1 MNAIPDFTGTL
12 TFSVT
17 GPGVSIDPATGA
29 ISIAAGKLQDGI
41 EVAVSAAAPDGTATG
56 RYRLAFQAIAAPPR
70 LVAAPVLAGP
80 AVIGTAAEVDPGSW
94 EAASSLA
101 LQWCRD
107 GADIPGATAASY
119 APVAADD
126 RTRLACRVTASNTAG
141 STTAETAAVEVI
153 HAAPSA
159 TGTLADRELELDSG
173 SAVVEAAPAFAGAG
187 LSYAVDGAGASI
199 DPATGRVAIPT
210 DALVTGASVTVT
222 ASNSGGSASA
232 GFKVSVRGVAPAV
245 VSQPKLSGTGKVGA
259 AVSVDPG
266 SWSGKPAP
274 SLALQWRR
282 GGTAIAG
289 ATAAS
294 YVPVAADDRSELTC
308 RVTAS
313 NVAGSLAATTAAVA
327 VTRVAPSVTG
337 TLADLE
343 LELDS
348 GPRVVEAAPAF
359 TGAGLGYAV
368 TGAGAT
374 IDPATG
380 KVSIPTDVLRA
391 GASVTVTASNSG
403 GSATAGFKVSVRGV
417 APAVVSQPKLS
428 GTGQVGAAVSVDP
441 GSWSG
446 KPAPALALQ
455 WRRDGTAIAGATAAS
470 YVPVA
475 ADDRTELTC
484 RVTATNVAGS
494 ASANSNS
501 VTITAA
507 AQAPVNTA
515 APTISGT
522 GTIGQTL
529 TRTGQ
534 GTWTGTPTPTLS
546 QNWQRGGVDIA
557 GATANTYVLQAAD
570 SGQNVRL
577 RVTGTNTQGTSSAF
591 SSPIGVSAATVPVN
605 TVAPSISGTAVEGE
619 TLTGNTGTWTG
630 NPTPTFARNWQR
642 GGSNISG
649 ATGNTYALQT
659 ADVGEQVRLRVI
671 GTNSAGSATAFSPA
685 VSVGAASGDWAIVTV
700 NPSNHLSRLAQPRNR
715 RTRYMFEPGVYPD
728 FYWPTNVN
736 DYEVEVLPTDRN
748 NPPTIRALAFGRTGR
763 NFSHLSNAP
772 AGTVFRR
779 MKFDGLNFIAQRFTS
794 AGGVAS
800 FCRTARGW
808 AGASRAL
815 RTPPRAWSAAR
826 KAEAISASIST
837 PGPTSRY
844 AIASSTATRSNS
856 ASAVAVATSM
866 STTTSSGT
874 SPKMGSSSPVTGF
887 ASNGTSGISCAGRP
901 SPCRSSRAA
910 RTRRTP
916 TAYSR

>member
-12 TFSVT
+12 TFSVA

-56 RYRLAFQAIAAPPR
+56 RYRLTFQAIVAPPR
-70 LVAAPVLAGP
+70 LMAAPVLAGP

-119 APVAADD
+119 APVAGRPD
-126 RTRLACRVTASNTAG
+126 RLACRVTASNT
-141 STTAETAAVEVI
+141 
-153 HAAPSA
+153 
-159 TGTLADRELELDSG
+159 
-173 SAVVEAAPAFAGAG
+173 
-187 LSYAVDGAGASI
+187 
-199 DPATGRVAIPT
+199 
-210 DALVTGASVTVT
+210 
-222 ASNSGGSASA
+222 
-232 GFKVSVRGVAPAV
+232 
-245 VSQPKLSGTGKVGA
+245 
-259 AVSVDPG
+259 
-266 SWSGKPAP
+266 
-274 SLALQWRR
+274 
-282 GGTAIAG
+282 
-289 ATAAS
+289 
-294 YVPVAADDRSELTC
+294 
-308 RVTAS
+308 
-313 NVAGSLAATTAAVA
+313 
-327 VTRVAPSVTG
+327 
-337 TLADLE
+337 
-343 LELDS
+343 
-348 GPRVVEAAPAF
+348 
-359 TGAGLGYAV
+359 
-368 TGAGAT
+368 
-374 IDPATG
+374 
-380 KVSIPTDVLRA
+380 
-391 GASVTVTASNSG
+391 
-403 GSATAGFKVSVRGV
+403 
-417 APAVVSQPKLS
+417 
-428 GTGQVGAAVSVDP
+428 
-441 GSWSG
+441 
-446 KPAPALALQ
+446 
-455 WRRDGTAIAGATAAS
+455 
-470 YVPVA
+470 
-475 ADDRTELTC
+475 
-484 RVTATNVAGS
+484 AGS

-591 SSPIGVSAATVPVN
+591 SSPIGVPAATVPVN

-763 NFSHLSNAP
+763 NFSHLSDAP
-772 AGTVFRR
+772 AG
-779 MKFDGLNFIAQRFTS
+779 
-794 AGGVAS
+794 
-800 FCRTARGW
+800 
-808 AGASRAL
+808 
-815 RTPPRAWSAAR
+815 P
-826 KAEAISASIST
+826 
-837 PGPTSRY
+837 
-844 AIASSTATRSNS
+844 
-856 ASAVAVATSM
+856 
-866 STTTSSGT
+866 SSG
-874 SPKMGSSSPVTGF
+874 
-887 ASNGTSGISCAGRP
+887 A
-901 SPCRSSRAA
+901 
-910 RTRRTP
+910 
-916 TAYSR
+916 